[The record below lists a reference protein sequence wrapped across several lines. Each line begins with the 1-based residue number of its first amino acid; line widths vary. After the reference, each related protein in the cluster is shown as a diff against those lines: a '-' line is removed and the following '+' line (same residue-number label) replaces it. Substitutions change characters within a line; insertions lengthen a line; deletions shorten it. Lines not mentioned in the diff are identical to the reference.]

1 MQQDFLSKSF
11 TSKFRFWLETQNPLV
26 LSIVVVRPS
35 KYLVQTDITVYFCFS
50 NSGMNSFQWS
60 LQFHEQKFPYTECI
74 CQNQISLVDLKAP
87 LCVFLIVGPKRNAG
101 SVLIPVFDTA
111 FYALSHGSKH
121 FVLYGSCKNRLFQ
134 RLWWA
139 VEEFWPI
146 RKWLKKVPWRKV
158 YYYKL

>member
-50 NSGMNSFQWS
+50 NSGMNSFP
-60 LQFHEQKFPYTECI
+60 QFHEQKFPYTECI

-111 FYALSHGSKH
+111 FYALSHGTFGFALHRSFSNH
-121 FVLYGSCKNRLFQ
+121 FL
-134 RLWWA
+134 
-139 VEEFWPI
+139 
-146 RKWLKKVPWRKV
+146 
-158 YYYKL
+158 